1 VLSLSRSEDSENE
14 KYRGKLKGKSKIN
27 IEQEETVVP
36 VNLPNIPLLITTLP
50 NFDFTL
56 PPPITYSRTIIT
68 NKEDIFTFASP
79 IKITDAE
86 KNLQSVNNF
95 TFSNP
100 IDSVDNASNITDSSS
115 SLITKTKD
123 SESSI
128 DFVETSMP
136 NFIWCTSSTAP
147 RRKANPKAKV
157 KNSKDNAIAC
167 ELKSGSVMDILC
179 PRNAKSNSIEQS
191 NSKLVSETTCTDKTA
206 SMFVSSDIDNKSIH
220 DPESFWDC
228 NECLIKNIDVNAKQ
242 CMACKATRLNP
253 DDKTPLP
260 SISMTEKTVPESKIA
275 KDSFGLQFKLF
286 MTQWEC
292 TICCVKNK
300 RTDAKCVACSAPK
313 PKNSHKS
320 IQEMLEPQKPDDLME
335 KFKPSEGSWECSGC
349 LLRNCADVSKC
360 PCCGESKPVSLK
372 PKSKKIDI
380 AVESS
385 AQKLNLAGTE
395 NTVTQ
400 NTTNSVSDIMNKFK
414 PSKDSWECSGCL
426 VRNNNSVTV
435 CPCCNTAKPHSDEE
449 KSKVEQTNGF
459 GDKFKKPEG
468 AWNCDS
474 CLLQNDAKHT
484 QCIAC
489 EASKPGTMKS
499 NEPASNTISTMQF
512 KFGMPS
518 DTSNLTNQPGG
529 FKFGID
535 KTDQPKS
542 DTVSPLNGFKFGS
555 STQPISSQSAQFTFG
570 IPKEETKATNEASKT
585 NNIASSNDKDS
596 LLLTMKNPE
605 KSKSA
610 KICEQDQETKYETS
624 FSIPQSETKM
634 DEKSDTNTV
643 LTTTTPLF
651 TFKEEKSEFSK
662 PVSNVISFATTVTEN
677 SKSAMT
683 TTAVVTTSNVSNSTT
698 AAIVT
703 TSSINPVP
711 VSTTTIL
718 SSLPENNSSD
728 AKSTPIFLFGA
739 TSSISTIANNISTNT
754 TACLPSFAQS
764 SFTFPNS
771 KTVSQ
776 PATIQTFGQIPI
788 SSATLSTKLFG
799 ENKIPEASSLPSTSL
814 PSKSVS
820 TTLTGTFPVISSST
834 SLFNSNESKTTTAFG
849 IDKPSTF
856 IAANKSSSG
865 FAMSENKIP
874 AFGNSNIETKSSIFG
889 MPEATKLTG
898 FNPPTQTSVKNPLS
912 NFGTPSNATPSL
924 FGSSNTP
931 AFGNSST
938 ATFGDTTTTPI
949 LFSST
954 KPSETTNPASNPSLF
969 TFGSSSQQSASS
981 GFNFTANTNATGSGT
996 KSLFTFG
1003 NSATTSQSNNVFGS
1017 TFGISS
1023 NAPTNTANFAF
1034 NPTKQEASTA
1044 FGHSTAT
1051 PIFGTSQ
1058 ATPQT
1063 RATSSFSST
1072 SSSSGFNFGST
1083 SSATPSGGFNFGEMV
1098 NKTRHCTL

>member
-1 VLSLSRSEDSENE
+1 
-14 KYRGKLKGKSKIN
+14 LKGKSKIN

-36 VNLPNIPLLITTLP
+36 INLPNIPLPITTLP
-50 NFDFTL
+50 NFNFTL
-56 PPPITYSRTIIT
+56 PPPTAHSSTIIA
-68 NKEDIFTFASP
+68 NKEDTFTFASP
-79 IKITDAE
+79 IKITDAGR
-86 KNLQSVNNF
+86 NLQSVNNF

-100 IDSVDNASNITDSSS
+100 IDSVDNANITDSNS
-115 SLITKTKD
+115 SLITKTKE
-123 SESSI
+123 STESS
-128 DFVETSMP
+128 DFVATSMP
-136 NFIWCTSSTAP
+136 NFIWSTSSTAP
-147 RRKANPKAKV
+147 RLKAKV
-157 KNSKDNAIAC
+157 KNSKDDAIAC
-167 ELKSGSVMDILC
+167 ELKSGSVMDILS
-179 PRNAKSNSIEQS
+179 PRNVKSDLIEQS
-191 NSKLVSETTCTDKTA
+191 NSKSVSETTDKTT
-206 SMFVSSDIDNKSIH
+206 SMLVSSDIDNKSIH
-220 DPESFWDC
+220 DTESFWDC

-242 CMACKATRLNP
+242 CMACKAARLNP
-253 DDKTPLP
+253 NDKTPLP
-260 SISMTEKTVPESKIA
+260 SILTTEKTVPESKIA

-300 RTDAKCVACSAPK
+300 RTDANCVACSAPK

-320 IQEMLEPQKPDDLME
+320 IQEMLEPQKPDLME
-335 KFKPSEGSWECSGC
+335 KFKPTEGSWECSGC
-349 LLRNCADVSKC
+349 LLRNCADVNKC

-372 PKSKKIDI
+372 SKSKKIDV
-380 AVESS
+380 AAETS
-385 AQKLNLAGTE
+385 AQKLNLASTE

-400 NTTNSVSDIMNKFK
+400 DASNSVSDIMNKFK

-435 CPCCNTAKPHSDEE
+435 CPCCNTTKPYSNEE
-449 KSKVEQTNGF
+449 KSKMEQTSTNGF

-499 NEPASNTISTMQF
+499 NEPASNTTISTMQF

-518 DTSNLTNQPGG
+518 DTSGLTNQPGG

-542 DTVSPLNGFKFGS
+542 DSPLNGFKFGS
-555 STQPISSQSAQFTFG
+555 TQPISGQSAQFTFG
-570 IPKEETKATNEASKT
+570 IPKEENKATNEASKT
-585 NNIASSNDKDS
+585 NSIASSNDKDS
-596 LLLTMKNPE
+596 LLSITKNPE

-610 KICEQDQETKYETS
+610 KISEQNQETKYETS
-624 FSIPQSETKM
+624 FSIPQSETSKM
-634 DEKSDTNTV
+634 DEKSDTNIV

-651 TFKEEKSEFSK
+651 TFKEEKSEFNK
-662 PVSNVISFATTVTEN
+662 PVSNMISFATTVTEN
-677 SKSAMT
+677 SKSAVAT
-683 TTAVVTTSNVSNSTT
+683 TTVITTSIVTNST
-698 AAIVT
+698 AATIVT
-703 TSSINPVP
+703 TSINPIP
-711 VSTTTIL
+711 ISTTTIL
-718 SSLPENNSSD
+718 SSTPAPAPAPAPAPENNLSD
-728 AKSTPIFLFGA
+728 AKSTPIFIFGA
-739 TSSISTIANNISTNT
+739 TSSTSTIANNISTNT

-771 KTVSQ
+771 KAVSQ

-788 SSATLSTKLFG
+788 SSTALPTKLFG
-799 ENKIPEASSLPSTSL
+799 ENKIPEPSTSL
-814 PSKSVS
+814 PSKLVS
-820 TTLTGTFPVISSST
+820 TTLTSTFPVISSST
-834 SLFNSNESKTTTAFG
+834 SLFNSSESKTTTAFG
-849 IDKPSTF
+849 IDKPSAF
-856 IAANKSSSG
+856 IAANKSTSG

-874 AFGNSNIETKSSIFG
+874 TFGSNSIETKSSIFG

-912 NFGTPSNATPSL
+912 NFGTPSSATPSL

-938 ATFGDTTTTPI
+938 ATFGDTATTPI

-954 KPSETTNPASNPSLF
+954 KPSETTNTASNPSLF
-969 TFGSSSQQSASS
+969 TFGSSSQQSASG
-981 GFNFTANTNATGSGT
+981 GFNFTANTNAAGSGT

-1017 TFGISS
+1017 TFGTSS

-1063 RATSSFSST
+1063 RVTSSFSSA

-1098 NKTRHCTL
+1098 NKTRHCI

>member
-14 KYRGKLKGKSKIN
+14 KYRGKLKGKSKVN

-36 VNLPNIPLLITTLP
+36 VNLPNIPLPITTLP
-50 NFDFTL
+50 NFNFTL
-56 PPPITYSRTIIT
+56 PPPTAHSSTIIA
-68 NKEDIFTFASP
+68 NKEDTFTFASP
-79 IKITDAE
+79 IKITDAG

-100 IDSVDNASNITDSSS
+100 IDSADNANNTTDSNS
-115 SLITKTKD
+115 SLLMKTKE
-123 SESSI
+123 STESSM
-128 DFVETSMP
+128 DFVTTSMP
-136 NFIWCTSSTAP
+136 NFIWSTSSTAP
-147 RRKANPKAKV
+147 RLKAKV
-157 KNSKDNAIAC
+157 KNSKDDAVTC

-179 PRNAKSNSIEQS
+179 PKNVESNLIEQS
-191 NSKLVSETTCTDKTA
+191 SSKSISETMSTDKTA
-206 SMFVSSDIDNKSIH
+206 SIFVSSDTDDKSIH
-220 DPESFWDC
+220 DTESFWDC

-242 CMACKATRLNP
+242 CMACKAARLNP
-253 DDKTPLP
+253 DEKTPLP
-260 SISMTEKTVPESKIA
+260 SISTTEKTVPESKIA

-320 IQEMLEPQKPDDLME
+320 IREMLEPQKPDLME
-335 KFKPSEGSWECSGC
+335 KFKPTEGSWECSGC
-349 LLRNCADVSKC
+349 LLRNGADVSKC

-372 PKSKKIDI
+372 PKSKKTDI
-380 AVESS
+380 AAESS
-385 AQKLNLAGTE
+385 TQKLNLTGTE
-395 NTVTQ
+395 DTATQ
-400 NTTNSVSDIMNKFK
+400 NATSNVSNIMNKFK

-435 CPCCNTAKPHSDEE
+435 CPCCNTTKPYSNEE
-449 KSKVEQTNGF
+449 KSKMEQTTNGF

-499 NEPASNTISTMQF
+499 NEPTSNTISTMQF
-512 KFGMPS
+512 KFGVPS
-518 DTSNLTNQPGG
+518 NTLGLTNQAGG

-542 DTVSPLNGFKFGS
+542 DTPLNGFKFGNA
-555 STQPISSQSAQFTFG
+555 QPSGTAQFTFG
-570 IPKEETKATNEASKT
+570 VPKEENKATNEASKT
-585 NNIASSNDKDS
+585 NSITSSNDKENS
-596 LLLTMKNPE
+596 SLLTMKNPE

-610 KICEQDQETKYETS
+610 KVCEQGQEMKYETS
-624 FSIPQSETKM
+624 FSIPQNETSTM
-634 DEKSDTNTV
+634 NQKSNTNTV
-643 LTTTTPLF
+643 LNVTTTTPLF
-651 TFKEEKSEFSK
+651 TFKEEKSEFNK

-677 SKSAMT
+677 SKSAVAT
-683 TTAVVTTSNVSNSTT
+683 TIAVVTNST
-698 AAIVT
+698 AATIV

-718 SSLPENNSSD
+718 PSLPALENNVSN
-728 AKSTPIFLFGA
+728 AKSTPVFLFGA

-764 SFTFPNS
+764 SFTFSDS
-771 KTVSQ
+771 KAVSQ

-799 ENKIPEASSLPSTSL
+799 ENKIPTTTSSS
-814 PSKSVS
+814 SKPVS
-820 TTLTGTFPVISSST
+820 ATLTGTFPVISSST
-834 SLFNSNESKTTTAFG
+834 SLFNNKESKTTTAFG

-856 IAANKSSSG
+856 IAANKSSG

-874 AFGNSNIETKSSIFG
+874 TFGSSNIETKSSIFG

-898 FNPPTQTSVKNPLS
+898 FNSPTQTSVENPLS
-912 NFGTPSNATPSL
+912 NFGTPSSATPSL

-931 AFGNSST
+931 VFGNSST
-938 ATFGDTTTTPI
+938 PTFGDTATTPI

-954 KPSETTNPASNPSLF
+954 KPSETTNTASNPSLF
-969 TFGSSSQQSASS
+969 TFGSSSQQPASG
-981 GFNFTANTNATGSGT
+981 GFNFTANTNAAGSGT

-1003 NSATTSQSNNVFGS
+1003 NSATTSQNNNAFGS
-1017 TFGISS
+1017 TFGTSS

-1044 FGHSTAT
+1044 FGHSTAA

-1063 RATSSFSST
+1063 RATSSFSSAP
-1072 SSSSGFNFGST
+1072 SSSGFNFGST
-1083 SSATPSGGFNFGEMV
+1083 SSGVSSGGFNFGEMV
-1098 NKTRHCTL
+1098 NKK